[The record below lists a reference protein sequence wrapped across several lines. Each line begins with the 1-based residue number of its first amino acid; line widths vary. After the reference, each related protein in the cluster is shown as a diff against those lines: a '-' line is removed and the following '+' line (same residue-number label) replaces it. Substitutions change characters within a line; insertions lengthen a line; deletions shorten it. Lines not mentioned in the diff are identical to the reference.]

1 MSNFTIYQFTLVSK
15 VSTRDTG
22 LFNAPKGMN
31 ENIPPLPTG
40 KNGLLQN
47 DRRLF

>member
-1 MSNFTIYQFTLVSK
+1 MHQFTFASK

-22 LFNAPKGMN
+22 LFNDLEGMD
-31 ENIPPLPTG
+31 ENIAPLPTG

>member
-1 MSNFTIYQFTLVSK
+1 MSDFTIHQFTLASK

-22 LFNAPKGMN
+22 LFNATKGMD
-31 ENIPPLPTG
+31 ENVAPLPTG
-40 KNGLLQN
+40 KNELLQN